1 MPTSAD
7 AIGEDGLVFTFEQ
20 SRCRI
25 SGAETLRLFQ
35 SLSRFRCHFTIGGLL
50 MKARLLLA
58 LVFVFVGTVA
68 YGQNEKAARSKAF
81 PVSLSADDVREFAP
95 LNVQLNELT
104 LTSLGIAGIP
114 MTCEPGITGVMLIGD
129 GKFRFSPKDGE
140 VIEGQFR
147 AAMLRFN
154 PNEQEQILPLAKIE
168 PVTDHAVHEMSSLL
182 MRQTMRRC
190 WHSGA
195 DALIPEE
202 GTLSVVVYSREHGEL
217 LISTGKASTIVYNF
231 TTKKSLYESK
241 GR

>member
-1 MPTSAD
+1 
-7 AIGEDGLVFTFEQ
+7 
-20 SRCRI
+20 
-25 SGAETLRLFQ
+25 
-35 SLSRFRCHFTIGGLL
+35 
-50 MKARLLLA
+50 MKARLILA
-58 LVFVFVGTVA
+58 VVFVVAGTTV

-81 PVSLSADDVREFAP
+81 PVALSADDVREFAP
-95 LNVQLNELT
+95 LNVQLNDLAM
-104 LTSLGIAGIP
+104 TSLGILGIP
-114 MTCEPGITGVMLIGD
+114 MTCEPGVTGVMLIGD

-154 PNEQEQILPLAKIE
+154 PKEQDQILPLEKHA
-168 PVTDHAVHEMSSLL
+168 PVTDYAVHEMSSLL
-182 MRQTMRRC
+182 MKQTMRRC
-190 WHSGA
+190 WHSGP

-217 LISTGKASTIVYNF
+217 LISTGKASTVVYNF